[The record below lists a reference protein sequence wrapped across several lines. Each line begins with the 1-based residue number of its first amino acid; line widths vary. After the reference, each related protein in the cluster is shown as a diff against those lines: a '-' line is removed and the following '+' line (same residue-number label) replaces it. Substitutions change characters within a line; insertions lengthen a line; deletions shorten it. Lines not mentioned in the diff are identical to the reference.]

1 MPKQGRKVVA
11 TPPFA
16 VNVLGMSTKDETTT
30 AVSES
35 SASTDIST
43 QPLSIPLSFDE
54 MIRQSTSAME
64 DAYKQGVNRQ
74 IVRILLPRSADN
86 EQLLQYYEE
95 DAEIGTQQV
104 VLVPP
109 DESWQGGIMQ
119 LYRVASLSCREMLR

>member
-1 MPKQGRKVVA
+1 
-11 TPPFA
+11 
-16 VNVLGMSTKDETTT
+16 
-30 AVSES
+30 
-35 SASTDIST
+35 
-43 QPLSIPLSFDE
+43 
-54 MIRQSTSAME
+54 ME

-95 DAEIGTQQV
+95 DAEIETQQV

>member
-16 VNVLGMSTKDETTT
+16 VTVLGMSTKDETTT